1 MFLKE
6 VSYAYQGCI
15 YLIKKTVKT
24 VINVKYF
31 LQYKIPVFY
40 FYFYF
45 FLILR

>member
-1 MFLKE
+1 MLIKAVFN
-6 VSYAYQGCI
+6 
-15 YLIKKTVKT
+15 YLIKNTVKT

-40 FYFYF
+40 FYF